1 MFSLATPPPPAN
13 MIYYLFAL
21 LVVVYTQGYVF
32 LRFAHATVI
41 GWLAVAGYISV
52 VFLVNPSVNGDAIYQ
67 GAFLIIMTLVVTFSH
82 YNQEIHVRRDFRRNH
97 SLRASLQKQE
107 MLAKRAEVAN
117 SAKTQFVAMMS
128 HELRTPLNA
137 IVGFSEMMK
146 DELLGTIGNE
156 QYKAY
161 SADIHSSGSHLLLII
176 NDILDIT
183 KIEAGNSKLQNDL
196 IDLQE
201 IVDSA
206 IGIISG
212 WPQSD
217 GLVISV
223 ESEDHPPDLRA
234 DARAVKQI
242 LLNLLSNAVKF
253 TEQGAIT
260 VKIATAADGTVLLA
274 VSDTGIG
281 IAKEEIE
288 KLARP
293 FYQVD
298 NSLARKF
305 EGTGLGLALS
315 KSLMELH
322 DGQLT
327 IESTEGAGT
336 TVTCRFPSERVEE
349 ESTIL
354 EVLAANDRSPDRVQ
368 DISLVR

>member
-1 MFSLATPPPPAN
+1 
-13 MIYYLFAL
+13 
-21 LVVVYTQGYVF
+21 
-32 LRFAHATVI
+32 
-41 GWLAVAGYISV
+41 
-52 VFLVNPSVNGDAIYQ
+52 
-67 GAFLIIMTLVVTFSH
+67 
-82 YNQEIHVRRDFRRNH
+82 
-97 SLRASLQKQE
+97 
-107 MLAKRAEVAN
+107 
-117 SAKTQFVAMMS
+117 
-128 HELRTPLNA
+128 
-137 IVGFSEMMK
+137 
-146 DELLGTIGNE
+146 
-156 QYKAY
+156 
-161 SADIHSSGSHLLLII
+161 
-176 NDILDIT
+176 
-183 KIEAGNSKLQNDL
+183 
-196 IDLQE
+196 
-201 IVDSA
+201 
-206 IGIISG
+206 
-212 WPQSD
+212 
-217 GLVISV
+217 
-223 ESEDHPPDLRA
+223 DLRA

-288 KLARP
+288 NLARP